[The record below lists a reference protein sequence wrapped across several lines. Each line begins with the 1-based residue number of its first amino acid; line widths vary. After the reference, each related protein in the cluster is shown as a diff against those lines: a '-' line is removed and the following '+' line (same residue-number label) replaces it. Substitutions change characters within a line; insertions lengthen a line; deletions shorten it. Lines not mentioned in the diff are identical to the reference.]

1 MSRLLWILI
10 LTPLALALLAP
21 YEEART
27 PSLWLGVSD
36 DPKLDPLMAA
46 IELRDEQTLRR
57 LLRDPAID
65 PNARDRE
72 GYTPLTRAARA
83 GWVDGVRLLL
93 DRGADATAAIDF
105 YGETSLHRAVYARGD
120 AASQMVDLLIR
131 HGANVNARCRSRR
144 TPLVD
149 AVYMRRTD
157 LVQQLLRAGAEV
169 NVADCHGFTALH
181 CAAAIDEAGAVA
193 TLLLAGADPRA
204 RDDAGA
210 TPLDVARERGATS
223 VVALLSPCD
232 ESYHREK

>member
-1 MSRLLWILI
+1 MTRLIWMLI
-10 LTPLALALLAP
+10 FTPLALLLMAP
-21 YEEART
+21 CDEEPRA
-27 PSLWLGVSD
+27 SLWLGVSD
-36 DPKLDPLMAA
+36 DPKLERFMAA
-46 IELRDEQTLRR
+46 IEVRDGQILRR

-83 GWVDGVRLLL
+83 GWVDGVKLLL
-93 DRGADATAAIDF
+93 HRGADANAAIDF

-157 LVQQLLRAGAEV
+157 LVQQLLRAGADV

-210 TPLDVARERGATS
+210 TPLEVARERGATS
-223 VVALLSPCD
+223 VVALLSPCHD
-232 ESYHREK
+232 SYHREK